1 VTLRPAFLPSSLNL
15 FLPPALEY
23 LLQPTSVGLRYGL
36 AKFSSAKGGD
46 SDSFLGRRNLQI
58 AFGLP
63 RRLLEKLAVVLPDF
77 PSKTGLFF
85 QREQLYRPAWI
96 IPLRPA
102 PDSNL
107 AKCRN
112 INLLVIPY
120 AFRPQVRHRLT
131 PRRRTLRGNPWAS
144 GRPDSHRALRYSF
157 RHSHFPALQPALQR
171 TFTALGT
178 LPYQPLLRSGNPKSK
193 IPNSK

>member
-1 VTLRPAFLPSSLNL
+1 MT
-15 FLPPALEY
+15 
-23 LLQPTSVGLRYGL
+23 
-36 AKFSSAKGGD
+36 KFYPAKGGD
-46 SDSFLGRRNLQI
+46 SDSFLGRRSLQI

-107 AKCRN
+107 VKCRN
-112 INLLVIPY
+112 INLLVIGY
-120 AFRPQVRHRLT
+120 SASWRAHLRHRLT

-144 GRPDSHRALRYSF
+144 GRPDSHRASATHSGILTSQRSSPPYSEPSPPWERSPTNLALRARKSQF
-157 RHSHFPALQPALQR
+157 SIFKFQISSNFQ
-171 TFTALGT
+171 
-178 LPYQPLLRSGNPKSK
+178 NPKS
-193 IPNSK
+193 